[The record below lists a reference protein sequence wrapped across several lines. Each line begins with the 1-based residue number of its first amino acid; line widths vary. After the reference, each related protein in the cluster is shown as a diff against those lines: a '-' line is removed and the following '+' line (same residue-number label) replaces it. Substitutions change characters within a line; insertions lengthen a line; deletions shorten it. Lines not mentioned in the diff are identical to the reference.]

1 MGDEFAGIRRSKD
14 QEFDREGH
22 AMTTMHDFGP
32 PAQELTRLAAGVKD
46 DQLSAPTPCAI
57 YTVADLLDHLMGLS
71 LAFTW
76 AATKATEPLRA
87 QTGDLAQAEPGLG
100 SAANLDPEWRK
111 LLPVRLG
118 ELVEAWRDPAA
129 WEGTTEAGGLTLPGE
144 VAAMVAMDEL
154 VLHGWDLAR
163 ATGQPFHCDPGSTEV
178 CFQFTTMSAAPGA
191 DREGLFG
198 PIVEVAPDAPL
209 LDRALGLSGR
219 DPAWTP

>member
-1 MGDEFAGIRRSKD
+1 
-14 QEFDREGH
+14 
-22 AMTTMHDFGP
+22 MTTMHDFGP
-32 PAQELTRLAAGVKD
+32 PAKELTRLAAGVKD
-46 DQLSAPTPCAI
+46 DQLSAPTPCET
-57 YTVADLLDHLMGLS
+57 YNVGDLLDHLMGLS

-76 AATKATEPLRA
+76 AATKATEPLRV
-87 QTGDLAQAEPGLG
+87 QTGDVAQARPGLG

-129 WEGTTEAGGLTLPGE
+129 WEGTTQAGGVTLPGE
-144 VAAMVAMDEL
+144 VAGMVAMDEL

-163 ATGQPFHCDPGSTEV
+163 ATGQPFTCDPASTEV
-178 CFQFTTMSAAPGA
+178 CFRFTTMSAAPGA
-191 DREGLFG
+191 AREGLFG
-198 PIVEVAPDAPL
+198 PVVEVAPDAPL